1 MLNTKLVLLPMGAQ
15 PPTAACPAGKI
26 ERRTFLAGAG
36 MALLATAAHAQVQQ
50 RAARRLGVLHA
61 PSARFQPVI
70 DATIRGIEAAA
81 VGIELEL
88 RVLSGNSAELETLQN
103 SSVDGWLLLGTEA
116 RTVAQRVRLRQPAVT
131 GLQYASPQQA
141 PVGAVSLDFDPDAFL
156 PELKMLLPR
165 RNRLLPVYL
174 RTRDDW
180 IIDRLRPIAKRFDFS
195 VSPAGAADL
204 REATDHLSGMLRY
217 GNPESDIIWILGGA
231 DLVTDDTST
240 HLFQQAYNARFPI
253 LGGRR
258 AWVDQGALLG
268 GEPDFAEHGAQM
280 VRTLRRMI
288 ETGKPGYELSA
299 KISFALNV
307 RVARRIGILV
317 TEEVRRRMRALVADE

>member
-1 MLNTKLVLLPMGAQ
+1 MGAQ
-15 PPTAACPAGKI
+15 PPTAASPAGKI
-26 ERRTFLAGAG
+26 QRRTFLAAAAL
-36 MALLATAAHAQVQQ
+36 ALLDATSRAHAQPRVG
-50 RAARRLGVLHA
+50 RTLGVLYA

-81 VGIELEL
+81 VGIELDR
-88 RVLSGNSAELETLQN
+88 RVLPANSGELETLQN

-116 RTVAQRVRLRQPAVT
+116 RNAAQRLRLRQPAVT

-141 PVGAVSLDFDPDAFL
+141 PLGAVSLDFDPEAFL
-156 PELKMLLPR
+156 PELKLLLPQ
-165 RNRLLPVYL
+165 RNRLLPVYA
-174 RTRDDW
+174 RARDDW
-180 IIDRLRPIAKRFDFS
+180 VIDRLRSIAKKYDFS

-217 GNPESDIIWILGGA
+217 GNPETDIIWILGGG

-258 AWVDQGALLG
+258 AWVDVGALLG

-280 VRTLRRMI
+280 VRTLLRMI
-288 ETGKPGYELSA
+288 ETGKPGYQLSG

-317 TEEVRRRMRALVADE
+317 TDEVRRRMRALVADE